1 MLNIPPIPMYMLIHN
16 VEVKEAQESSASSLH
31 PSKDKKMHKFE
42 HVRVQAKDTTTQ
54 TSNGPDN
61 KGSYIL
67 FIDSVNSINND
78 GYLIKEG
85 DRVYW
90 NGVNRKVMGNSAIY
104 ALDADHV
111 HHWEVNLE

>member
-1 MLNIPPIPMYMLIHN
+1 MVKIPQIPLYLLIHDIK
-16 VEVKEAQESSASSLH
+16 VKEAQESSAGSLH
-31 PSKDKKMHKFE
+31 PKDNAKIHEFD
-42 HVRVQAKDTTTQ
+42 HVRVQSKDTASQ

-67 FIDSVNSINND
+67 FIDAVNSINSD
-78 GYLIKEG
+78 DYLIREG

-90 NGVNRKVMGNSAIY
+90 NGVSRKVMGISAIY
-104 ALDADHV
+104 ALDEHI

>member
-1 MLNIPPIPMYMLIHN
+1 MVKISQIPICLLIHN
-16 VEVKEAQESSASSLH
+16 IEVKEAQESSASSLH
-31 PSKDKKMHKFE
+31 PSKNTKSHKFE

-54 TSNGPDN
+54 TSNGPDS

-67 FIDSVNSINND
+67 FIDTVNSIND
-78 GYLIKEG
+78 DDYLIKEG

-90 NGVNRKVMGNSAIY
+90 NGVNRKVMGNSPIY
-104 ALDADHV
+104 ALNPEKP